1 MIEIIGRTLRL
12 VFGSPPA
19 ISPEPI
25 DPPRVDLRPEIEFSA
40 YTEDFRLFGHLRLE
54 GERLTDMLNT
64 FDQLV
69 LIDAMVESLSDGTA
83 FEVDELVIARDELVA
98 VEASGPRGNPSR
110 RVRVRP
116 FPIGAKL
123 GPYLVRGYVHVTPGA
138 DPVLAVRRKRVMV
151 PLTEATIEYQRGA
164 TRIQR
169 RSSTILFNRELAD
182 WILPTVDEAIEYP
195 DIPISKDQGP
205 LTKDFTGQILLEP
218 WSPAGS
224 G

>member
-1 MIEIIGRTLRL
+1 MIEVIGRTLRL
-12 VFGSPPA
+12 VFGPPPA
-19 ISPEPI
+19 ITPQPI
-25 DPPRVDLRPEIEFSA
+25 DSSLVELGPEIEFSA
-40 YTEDFRLFGHLRLE
+40 YAEDSRIFGHLRLA

-64 FDQLV
+64 VDKLLLV
-69 LIDAMVESLSDGTA
+69 DVMVESLTDGHA
-83 FEVDELVIARDELVA
+83 FEAKELVISRDELLA

-138 DPVLAVRRKRVMV
+138 DPVLAVRRKRSIV
-151 PLTEATIEYQRGA
+151 PLTDAAIEYQSGGI
-164 TRIQR
+164 RIQR

-205 LTKDFTGQILLEP
+205 LTKDFTGQILLDWWTDP
-218 WSPAGS
+218 TIG
-224 G
+224 